1 MKVIL
6 RDDVKNLGRMGEIV
20 NVSDGYARNFLFP
33 KKLASEANDKNIK
46 ELEHNRKVILEK
58 AAKIHDASKN
68 TAEKLSAL
76 KLTITAKAGE
86 DLKLFG
92 SVTNMDIAGALAA
105 EGFDIDRKKIHIE
118 EPIKRLGEYTV
129 QVRVHPEVTA
139 QIAVNV
145 VAE

>member
-6 RDDVKNLGRMGEIV
+6 KDDVRNLGQMGDVV
-20 NVSDGYARNFLFP
+20 NVSDGYARNFLLP
-33 KKLASEANDKNIK
+33 KNLAAEASTKNIK
-46 ELEHNRKVILEK
+46 ELEHNKKIILEK
-58 AAKIHDASKN
+58 AAKIRDASKN

-76 KLTITAKAGE
+76 RLTVKAKAGE
-86 DLKLFG
+86 DSKLFG
-92 SVTNMDIAGALAA
+92 SVTSMDIAGALAA
-105 EGFDIDRKKIHIE
+105 EGFEIDKKKIHIE

-145 VAE
+145 VPE